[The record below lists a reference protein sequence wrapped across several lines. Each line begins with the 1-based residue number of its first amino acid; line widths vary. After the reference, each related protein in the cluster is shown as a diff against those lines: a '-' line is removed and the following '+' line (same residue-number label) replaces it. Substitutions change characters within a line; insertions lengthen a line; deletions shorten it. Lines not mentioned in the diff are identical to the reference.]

1 MVRPFNSLSAM
12 EIERGNTQ
20 DGVNVAVI
28 DHLGARADEPFSLL
42 DVPSGQG
49 SFLRAVRGLFP
60 RARVHGVDLFEEPFP
75 DVREFF
81 TRGSSA
87 DWSFAAGR
95 KFDVITCIS
104 GVMCFDNI
112 SDFFRQAGA
121 HLNPGGR
128 LIVTND
134 NVLTV
139 RDRLSFLFF
148 GRVKRFK
155 KIYAAGEGN
164 WNVILVQALWKLY
177 RQNGFTLTA
186 VHYTSRR
193 PEDYLFAPL
202 ALVLYPFELFH
213 LCTLKSELPLRER
226 LRLFPPSA
234 LISRHY
240 VMVGVKDPE

>member
-1 MVRPFNSLSAM
+1 M

-20 DGVNVAVI
+20 DGVNVEVI
-28 DHLGARADEPFSLL
+28 AQLGARAGSEFSLL

-49 SFLRAVRGLFP
+49 SFLRAVRGMFP
-60 RARVHGVDLFEEPFP
+60 KSRVHGVDLFEEPFP

-87 DWSFAAGR
+87 DWSFAAGK

-104 GVMCFDNI
+104 GVMCFDNV
-112 SDFFRQAGA
+112 SDFFREASA
-121 HLNPGGR
+121 HLNPGGQ

-155 KIYAAGEGN
+155 KIYSATEGN
-164 WNVILVQALWKLY
+164 WNVMLIQALWKLY
-177 RQNGFTLTA
+177 RQNGMELQS
-186 VHYTSRR
+186 VRYTSRR
-193 PEDYLFAPL
+193 LEDHLLWPL
-202 ALVLYPFELFH
+202 ALLIYPFELLY
-213 LCTLKSELPLRER
+213 LCTLKADMPVRER
-226 LRLFPPSA
+226 LRLFPPTA

-240 VMVGVKDPE
+240 VMVGMKKRT